1 MFSSKKWVVTTLLS
15 QNIRHST
22 SDTLRMVKVYA
33 YENND
38 AIAKSLAKF
47 IIQQQDAIL
56 ATKDQFTIAI
66 SGGSLI
72 SILAKGLLKNKDIKW
87 AKWVI
92 YFSDER
98 IVPLNDKDSNFGAFE
113 KEVLEPLAHEKL
125 IGPTVVTI
133 NESLVHSQDCKTDQ
147 QIAEEYEAELPK
159 HGIDLV
165 LLGCGP
171 DGHTCSLF
179 PGHELL
185 SESNSYVASLND
197 SPKPPPRRITL
208 TLKYLAKSGTL
219 AFVAA
224 GSSKQTALK
233 GIFENPASKLPSA
246 IVNGL
251 ADDVKGGIC
260 WFVDN
265 AAIEGVN
272 VEKLQY

>member
-1 MFSSKKWVVTTLLS
+1 
-15 QNIRHST
+15 
-22 SDTLRMVKVYA
+22 MVKVYA
-33 YENND
+33 YENSD

-56 ATKDQFTIAI
+56 ATKEQFTIAI

-87 AKWVI
+87 SKWVI

-98 IVPLNDKDSNFGAFE
+98 VVPLNDKDSNFGAFE
-113 KEVLEPLAHEKL
+113 KEVLEPLAHENL

-133 NESLVHSQDCKTDQ
+133 NESLVHSEDHKTDQ
-147 QIAEEYEAELPK
+147 QIAEEYEASLPE

-179 PGHELL
+179 PGHKLL
-185 SESNSYVASLND
+185 SESSSNVAALYD

-208 TLKYLAKSGTL
+208 TLKYLAKSGTIC
-219 AFVAA
+219 FVAT
-224 GSSKQTALK
+224 GSSKQTVLK
-233 GIFENPASKLPSA
+233 EIFGDSESKLPSA

-251 ADDVKGGIC
+251 AEDVKGGVC

-265 AAIEGVN
+265 SAVEGVE